1 MQPSL
6 FMHVALP
13 PRYEAAREC
22 LTVNCAGRVQIRKQ
36 DFVSEKV
43 EKQQNALWENVKV
56 IVQALV
62 LAMVIRTVLFQP
74 FTIPSGSMMPTLLV
88 GDYIFVNKFAY
99 GYSKYSLPF
108 SPNIFS
114 GRIFASEPKRGD
126 VVVFRFPPNP
136 DVDYIKRLVGLPG
149 DHIQYKD
156 DLLYINGKAVPRA
169 ADGSFNSDYK
179 LDPGQ
184 DVPVFRETFDNGKT
198 FDTLDQSPVSRGD
211 NTQEFI
217 VPPGHYFMMG
227 DNRDNSLDSRF
238 DVGYVPAE
246 NLVGRASVIF
256 FSLGND
262 TSFREIWK
270 WPNNMR
276 WSRIFKVVQ

>member
-1 MQPSL
+1 M
-6 FMHVALP
+6 
-13 PRYEAAREC
+13 
-22 LTVNCAGRVQIRKQ
+22 
-36 DFVSEKV
+36 SEKV
-43 EKQQNALWENVKV
+43 ETKPNALWENIKV
-56 IVQALV
+56 IAQALI
-62 LAMVIRTVLFQP
+62 LAMVIRTVFFQP

-108 SPNIFS
+108 SPNLFS

-126 VVVFRFPPNP
+126 IVVFRFPPNP

-149 DHIQYKD
+149 DHIQVTEGV
-156 DLLYINGKAVPRA
+156 LYVNGKPVPKVQ
-169 ADGSFNSDYK
+169 DGTFNSDYAQ
-179 LDPGQ
+179 DPGQ
-184 DVPVFRETFDNGKT
+184 DVPVFRETLDNGVSY
-198 FDTLDQSPVSRGD
+198 DTLDQSPVSRGD
-211 NTQEFI
+211 NTREFI
-217 VPPGHYFMMG
+217 VPEGHYFMMG

-238 DVGYVPAE
+238 DVGFVPAE

-270 WPNNMR
+270 WPTNMR
-276 WSRIFKVVQ
+276 WDRLFKGVE

>member
-1 MQPSL
+1 
-6 FMHVALP
+6 
-13 PRYEAAREC
+13 
-22 LTVNCAGRVQIRKQ
+22 
-36 DFVSEKV
+36 VSEKA
-43 EKQQNALWENVKV
+43 EKQQSALWENIKV
-56 IVQALV
+56 VVQALL
-62 LAMVIRTVLFQP
+62 LAMIIRTVLFQP

-108 SPNIFS
+108 SPDIFS

-149 DHIQYKD
+149 DHIQVKEGI
-156 DLLYINGKAVPRA
+156 LYINGTAVPRQP
-169 ADGSFNSDYK
+169 DGSFTSDYK
-179 LDPGQ
+179 LDPGE
-184 DVPVFRETFDNGKT
+184 DVPVYKEVLDTGKT
-198 FDTLDQSPVSRGD
+198 YDTLDQSPNSRGD
-211 NTQEFI
+211 NTREFI
-217 VPPGHYFMMG
+217 VPEGHYFMMG

-270 WPNNMR
+270 WPANMR
-276 WSRIFKVVQ
+276 WDRIFKVVE

>member
-1 MQPSL
+1 
-6 FMHVALP
+6 
-13 PRYEAAREC
+13 
-22 LTVNCAGRVQIRKQ
+22 
-36 DFVSEKV
+36 VSEKA
-43 EKQQNALWENVKV
+43 EKQQSALWENIKV
-56 IVQALV
+56 IIQALL
-62 LAMVIRTVLFQP
+62 LAMIIRTVLFQP

-88 GDYIFVNKFAY
+88 GDYIFVNNFAY

-108 SPNIFS
+108 SPDIFS

-149 DHIQYKD
+149 DHIQVKEGI
-156 DLLYINGKAVPRA
+156 LYINGKAVPRQP
-169 ADGSFNSDYK
+169 DGSFTSDYK
-179 LDPGQ
+179 LDPGD
-184 DVPVFRETFDNGKT
+184 DVPVYKEVLDNGKT
-198 FDTLDQSPVSRGD
+198 YDTLDQSPVSRGD
-211 NTQEFI
+211 NTREFI
-217 VPPGHYFMMG
+217 VPEGHYFMMG

-270 WPNNMR
+270 WPTNMR
-276 WSRIFKVVQ
+276 WDRIFKVVE

>member
-1 MQPSL
+1 M
-6 FMHVALP
+6 
-13 PRYEAAREC
+13 
-22 LTVNCAGRVQIRKQ
+22 
-36 DFVSEKV
+36 SEKV
-43 EKQQNALWENVKV
+43 EAKPNALWENIKV
-56 IVQALV
+56 IVQALI

-108 SPNIFS
+108 SPNLFE

-136 DVDYIKRLVGLPG
+136 DIDYIKRLVGLPG
-149 DHIQYKD
+149 DHIQVTD
-156 DLLYINGKAVPRA
+156 GVLYVNGTAVPKVP
-169 ADGSFNSDYK
+169 DGTFNSDYAQ
-179 LDPGQ
+179 DPGQ
-184 DVPVFRETFDNGKT
+184 DVPVFRETMDNGVT
-198 FDTLDQSPVSRGD
+198 YDTLDQSPVSRGD
-211 NTQEFI
+211 NTREFI
-217 VPPGHYFMMG
+217 VPEGHYFMMG

-238 DVGYVPAE
+238 DVGFVPAE

-270 WPNNMR
+270 WPANMR
-276 WSRIFKVVQ
+276 WDRLFKGVE